1 MCLAADRLED
11 PVHER
16 IGAYGAAELLDI
28 NPSTLRSR
36 IQKLGIARPEY
47 AS

>member
-11 PVHER
+11 LVHER
-16 IGAYGAAELLDI
+16 IGTYGAAELLDI

-36 IQKLGIARPEY
+36 MQRLGIERPEY